1 MPRLAD
7 VISTFDALY
16 DPATAEA
23 WDAVGLVCGDPD
35 ADMNKV
41 LFAVDPVQAVADEAV
56 AWGADLV
63 ITHHPL
69 FLRPVHG
76 VPATTPKGR
85 LVHTLLTS
93 GIALHVAHTNADSA
107 APGVSDALASAIG
120 LTDVRPLTPK
130 PVDATDKL
138 VVFVPEPQTDDLI
151 DALSA
156 AGAGRIGNY
165 ERCAWRASGVGTFLP
180 GDAASPTI
188 GQRGSIEQV
197 AEARVE
203 MVLPRALRDAV
214 LRALADAHPYEEPAY
229 DLYEL
234 ASPPGNT
241 GIGRVGTL
249 ADAEPLE
256 AFAERVAAALPGTA
270 AGVRAAGDPAA
281 PIRRVAVC
289 GGAGDSLFEAVRAA
303 GADAY
308 LTADLRHHPAS
319 EALETSAIALV
330 DVPHWASEWPWLV
343 DASARLVAAL
353 AESGTTVETRV
364 STTPT
369 DPWTLHT
376 SARGGDSR

>member
-1 MPRLAD
+1 MPKLAD
-7 VISTFDALY
+7 VIAAFDALY
-16 DPATAEA
+16 DPGTAES

-35 ADMNKV
+35 ADVNKV
-41 LFAVDPVQAVADEAV
+41 LFAVDPVQAVAREAV
-56 AWGADLV
+56 EWGADLV
-63 ITHHPL
+63 VTHHPL

-76 VPATTPKGR
+76 VPASTPKGR

-93 GIALHVAHTNADSA
+93 GISLYVAHTNADGA

-120 LTDVRPLTPK
+120 LTDVRPLAPR
-130 PVDATDKL
+130 PESTDKL
-138 VVFVPEPQTDDLI
+138 VAFVPEPDVDAVI

-180 GDAASPTI
+180 GDSASPTI
-188 GQRGSIEQV
+188 GSRGAIEEV

-203 MVLPRALRDAV
+203 MVMPRTLRGAV
-214 LRALADAHPYEEPAY
+214 LRALTDAHPYEEPAY
-229 DLYEL
+229 DIYEL
-234 ASPPGNT
+234 ATRPGDT
-241 GIGRVGTL
+241 GLGRVGTL
-249 ADAEPLE
+249 IEPEPLE
-256 AFAERVAAALPGTA
+256 VFVERVAAALPRTA

-289 GGAGDSLFEAVRAA
+289 GGAGDALFGAVRAA
-303 GADAY
+303 GVDAY
-308 LTADLRHHPAS
+308 VTADLRHHPAS
-319 EALETSAIALV
+319 EAVEAAPIALV
-330 DVPHWASEWPWLV
+330 DVAHWASEWPWLE

-353 AESGTTVETRV
+353 AESATTVETRL

-376 SARGGDSR
+376 TARGGDSR

>member
-1 MPRLAD
+1 MITA
-7 VISTFDALY
+7 FDALY
-16 DPATAEA
+16 DPATAES

-35 ADMNKV
+35 AKVDKV
-41 LFAVDPVQAVADEAV
+41 LFAVDPVQAVAGEAV
-56 AWGADLV
+56 DWGADLV

-76 VPATTPKGR
+76 VAATTPKGR
-85 LVHTLLTS
+85 LVHTLVTR
-93 GIALHVAHTNADSA
+93 GIALHVAHTNADGA

-120 LTDVRPLTPK
+120 LTDVRPLAPK
-130 PVDATDKL
+130 PADAADKL
-138 VVFVPEPQTDDLI
+138 VVFVPEPVVDEVI

-156 AGAGRIGNY
+156 AGAGRIGDY

-188 GQRGSIEQV
+188 GSAGSIEEV

-203 MVLPRALRDAV
+203 MVMPRALRDDV
-214 LRALADAHPYEEPAY
+214 IRALADAHPYEEPAY
-229 DLYEL
+229 DIYEL
-234 ASPPGNT
+234 AEQSGKT

-249 ADAEPLE
+249 AEPEPLE
-256 AFAERVAAALPGTA
+256 EFAERVAAALPETA
-270 AGVRAAGDPAA
+270 AGVRAAGEPAA

-289 GGAGDSLFEAVRAA
+289 GGAGDSLFGAVRAS

-308 LTADLRHHPAS
+308 VTADLRHHPAS
-319 EALETSAIALV
+319 EAIEASGLALV
-330 DVPHWASEWPWLV
+330 DVAHWASEWPWLKE
-343 DASARLVAAL
+343 AAARLVGTL
-353 AESGTTVETRV
+353 AESGATVETRL